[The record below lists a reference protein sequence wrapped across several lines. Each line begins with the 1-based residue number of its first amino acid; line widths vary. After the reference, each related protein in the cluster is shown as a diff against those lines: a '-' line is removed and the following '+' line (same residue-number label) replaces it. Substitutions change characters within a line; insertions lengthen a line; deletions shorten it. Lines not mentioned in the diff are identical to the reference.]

1 MKTTTK
7 LGLLFVAITSAHPV
21 WAADQ
26 TVTLEDGRQVVLHD
40 DFTWSYSQQPA
51 IALSANSTATKPAT
65 TVEAIP
71 VKSGVNTQSAIPVIT
86 AAKTAKVSL
95 TSPKNIQQISDSGVD
110 ILLQAPRYEDGE
122 LFIPTMM
129 TNQGSKSVM
138 SVALRVTLND
148 ADNQKLESKDVVL
161 WRSIKRMPDTYFR
174 AKTQE
179 HGKDIIFSVPKMDNY
194 TIQAEVI
201 DIELW

>member
-40 DFTWSYSQQPA
+40 DFTWSYSQQPDV
-51 IALSANSTATKPAT
+51 ALSANSTTTKPAT

-71 VKSGVNTQSAIPVIT
+71 VKSDLNTQSAIPVIT
-86 AAKTAKVSL
+86 VAKVSL